1 MGVACDLIA
10 NVLTFEV
17 AGTARTAMV
26 IEIQD

>member
-1 MGVACDLIA
+1 MGVACDLIV
-10 NVLTFEV
+10 NVLMFEV